1 MIHTSNDARYLRRA
15 GILLTLWLI
24 ARLLMC
30 LGSVWNKRFPLVRSP
45 SLMASTMLL
54 ISKARASANSEA
66 LIPLGAWEVIAGVDA
81 VENENPGIS
90 GLFLFRLIPLSFSA
104 FLPVEDAILVSE
116 PACKLPSLLV
126 RNSMRDT
133 GQPGRICACT
143 GVLAYELGFPA
154 LFSWN
159 SLLIYHLVHLPFIA

>member
-1 MIHTSNDARYLRRA
+1 MT
-15 GILLTLWLI
+15 
-24 ARLLMC
+24 
-30 LGSVWNKRFPLVRSP
+30 
-45 SLMASTMLL
+45 
-54 ISKARASANSEA
+54 
-66 LIPLGAWEVIAGVDA
+66 AGVDA
-81 VENENPGIS
+81 VEDENPGIS
-90 GLFLFRLIPLSFSA
+90 GLFLFRLIPLSLSA

-126 RNSMRDT
+126 RNSMRNT

-154 LFSWN
+154 LFSGH